1 MDKTISIALATY
13 NGSRFLGKQ
22 LDSLYTQTKLPD
34 EVVVSDD
41 GSDDGTLD
49 ILEYYHQKYGLIYS
63 INPGPHGVNHNFYR
77 AISLCTKDYIAI
89 CDQDD
94 IWLPD
99 KIMKTYSKL
108 VEIDDGKPCAVSS
121 LCDHIDSND
130 NVIKS
135 SPKGKDDGSYTA
147 TLLDQGRSQGC
158 SLMFNRELWEYVS
171 KKILVDPRIDS
182 LYDAV
187 ISYTAAIVGTK
198 YNLGDKL
205 MLYRHHDSNVIAKIG
220 LQKSYWQRLLEHE
233 YYYLPYN
240 RFRKFAVF
248 YEICKDDISNPK
260 IEVFLR
266 KTIKIEK
273 ENRLKGYTD
282 IIQMPELS
290 ISKKIEIVLY
300 TICMDILKIFAKKIV
315 KK

>member
-1 MDKTISIALATY
+1 MDKTISIAIATY
-13 NGSRFLGKQ
+13 NGSRFLEKQ
-22 LDSLYTQTKLPD
+22 LNSLYSQTKLPD

-49 ILEYYHQKYGLIYS
+49 ILEDYSKKYGLIYS
-63 INPGPHGVNHNFYR
+63 VNPGPHGVNNNFYR

-94 IWLPD
+94 IWLPE
-99 KIMKTYSKL
+99 KVMRTYTKL
-108 VEIDDGKPCAVSS
+108 VEIDNGKPCAVSS

-135 SPKGKDDGSYTA
+135 SPYGKDDGDYAA

-158 SLMFNRELWEYVS
+158 SLMINRELWDYVS
-171 KKILVDPRIDS
+171 NKIIVDARIDS
-182 LYDAV
+182 IYDAV

-198 YNLGDKL
+198 YNLGDRL
-205 MLYRHHDSNVIAKIG
+205 MLYRHHDSNVIAKDG
-220 LQKSYWQRLLEHE
+220 VKKSYWQRLIDHE

-240 RFRKFAVF
+240 RFRKFEIF

-260 IEVFLR
+260 IEIFLKR
-266 KTIKIEK
+266 VVKIGK
-273 ENRLKGYTD
+273 ENRFKGFCD
-282 IIQMPELS
+282 IFQMPELS
-290 ISKKIEIVLY
+290 VFKKTEIVLF
-300 TICMDILKIFAKKIV
+300 TICMDLVKLFAKK
-315 KK
+315 KSKS